1 MSDLSRSAKVNLDY
15 KTFHETGRKE
25 IKPSQNTD
33 LNQTNSQPGD
43 KVSAYL
49 GKMAWAEKS
58 VLELQIDEDIS
69 ESLLI
74 FAAARVVLARRST
87 GHCPVRLFKNKTFA
101 PLDICICAFPV
112 RPFSI
117 SYIIFYSFLT

>member
-74 FAAARVVLARRST
+74 FAAADLETEHEVSEGLEVISELSQKYRHVHVEL
-87 GHCPVRLFKNKTFA
+87 KT
-101 PLDICICAFPV
+101 LM
-112 RPFSI
+112 
-117 SYIIFYSFLT
+117 